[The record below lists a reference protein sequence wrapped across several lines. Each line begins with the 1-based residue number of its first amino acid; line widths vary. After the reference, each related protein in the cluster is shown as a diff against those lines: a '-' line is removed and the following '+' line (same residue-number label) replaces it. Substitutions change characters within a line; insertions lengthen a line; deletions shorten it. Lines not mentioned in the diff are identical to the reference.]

1 MKALAKSSAS
11 SKRMAVDQGGPGAAG
26 SGQRHKEDKYT
37 LHAAL
42 DQPCK
47 FHSTPGR
54 EVTHSTR
61 QCSFI
66 KELEQHAQELPGVPQ
81 A

>member
-1 MKALAKSSAS
+1 
-11 SKRMAVDQGGPGAAG
+11 
-26 SGQRHKEDKYT
+26 
-37 LHAAL
+37 
-42 DQPCK
+42 
-47 FHSTPGR
+47 
-54 EVTHSTR
+54 VTHSTR